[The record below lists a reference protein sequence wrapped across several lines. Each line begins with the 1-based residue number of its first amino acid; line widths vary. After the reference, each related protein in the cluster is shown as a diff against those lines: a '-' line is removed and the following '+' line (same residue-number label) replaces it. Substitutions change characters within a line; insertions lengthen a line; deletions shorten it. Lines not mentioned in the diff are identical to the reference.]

1 MLHFPSQQS
10 PLGTARPNTHT
21 CLKPARAPPA
31 LLFIPSEMPVLQCQT
46 SQEAKKAAGAPP
58 AHGLSLLWA
67 CCCFTVVSYTE
78 GEREALFVQS
88 NTVTLFR
95 SEHFG
100 FLILLPD
107 VPMGLFLRYADV
119 CVLLSPTPPAQ
130 PCAPAAPSLLRVFVV
145 RQPGDERKKLFY
157 CRSTEMIHC

>member
-107 VPMGLFLRYADV
+107 VPVGLFLRYADV
-119 CVLLSPTPPAQ
+119 CVLLSPPPRL
-130 PCAPAAPSLLRVFVV
+130 SRVLL
-145 RQPGDERKKLFY
+145 QHH
-157 CRSTEMIHC
+157 RSSACSWSASRGMNGKSCFIAEVLK